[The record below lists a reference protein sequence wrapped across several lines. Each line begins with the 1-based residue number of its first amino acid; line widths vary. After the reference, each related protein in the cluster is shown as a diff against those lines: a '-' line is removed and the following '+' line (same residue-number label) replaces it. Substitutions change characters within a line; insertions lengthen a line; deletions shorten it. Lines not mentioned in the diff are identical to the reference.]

1 MNTKKL
7 LWWLLLL
14 FGEVLIISAFIL
26 FGGNLSDN
34 ILILNIIVS
43 SLVYLLFFGGYRA
56 PWIDLKDKSQK
67 QIGSLGVSWK
77 VIWFYS
83 FFAITAMIMC
93 NIALSFP
100 FLVQLIIHGVL
111 LFFLLLGVYLSIQ
124 SSDKVKDVYIQETAN
139 RSGINEM
146 KTAVRRM
153 KDRMNEVADLPEEFI
168 NRINTLEE
176 NLRFISPSDNED
188 AHDLEHSF
196 SQTIS
201 DITFSISNFS
211 MNKETIESNLK
222 KLERIYQNR
231 KQIYSN

>member
-14 FGEVLIISAFIL
+14 FGEVLIITAFIL
-26 FGGNLSDN
+26 FRGNLNDN
-34 ILILNIIVS
+34 ILVLNIIVA
-43 SLVYLLFFGGYRA
+43 SLVYLLFFWGYRA
-56 PWIDLKDKSQK
+56 PWINLNDKSQK
-67 QIGSLGVSWK
+67 QIGSLGISWK
-77 VIWFYS
+77 VIWLYS
-83 FFAITAMIMC
+83 FFAITAMVIC
-93 NIALSFP
+93 NLILSFP
-100 FLVQLIIHGVL
+100 LLVQLIIHGIL
-111 LFFLLLGVYLSIQ
+111 LFFLLLGVYLSIKT
-124 SSDKVKDVYIQETAN
+124 SDKVGDVYLQEMAN

-146 KTAVRRM
+146 KVAVRKM
-153 KDRMNEVADLPEEFI
+153 KDKMNDIANLPEDFI

-196 SQTIS
+196 SQTVG

-211 MNKETIESNLK
+211 MNKEAIEGNLK